1 MMGEA
6 VTATVVTAAAE
17 PVRRPARERDPGHA
31 PAWSYVNGHFEAAL
45 RGLLPS
51 PAAAAAAVRAG
62 DAIITRI
69 AGDRWQR
76 RAAAA
81 EAPHVR
87 VIGAHAQGT
96 AIGEATPVDLLVMLT
111 DDAVRAAG
119 STSRAVR
126 RLTGQLRPLYR
137 QVQRGDDGWIV
148 LPPRSERWAG
158 REIALPAVRLLPVR
172 SGGNGALIPLPAL
185 SAGRGGW
192 SGGGPLL
199 APPHPQAQAAHLASA
214 EQVSGGKARAL
225 IRLLKA
231 WRDTGGVPLSGFAI
245 ELLACKFVS
254 LWLYRRRSALFADWM
269 VRDGFFWLAA
279 QPGRQLPIPGSHG
292 VLTVTGGWEAHAHHA
307 YRLAAAAADAERDN
321 DRGAALALWRQIF
334 GPRFGRDETRA

>member
-1 MMGEA
+1 M
-6 VTATVVTAAAE
+6 TAATR
-17 PVRRPARERDPGHA
+17 PVHQPAAGPV
-31 PAWSYVNGHFEAAL
+31 PAWSHVNGHFEAAL

-51 PAAAAAAVRAG
+51 PAAAAAAVHAG

-76 RAAAA
+76 REVAG
-81 EAPHVR
+81 EAPHLR

-96 AIGEATPVDLLVMLT
+96 AIGEATAVDLLVMLT

-119 STSRAVR
+119 SSRRAVR
-126 RLTGQLRPLYR
+126 RLTGRLQPLHR
-137 QVQRGDDGWIV
+137 QVQPGGDGWIV
-148 LPPRSERWAG
+148 LPPRRERLAG
-158 REIALPAVRLLPVR
+158 REVALPAVRLLPVR
-172 SGGNGALIPLPAL
+172 SGGNGTLIPLLPG
-185 SAGRGGW
+185 AGDDRRLGAI
-192 SGGGPLL
+192 PLL

-214 EQVSGGKARAL
+214 DQVSGGKARAL

-231 WRDTGGVPLSGFAI
+231 WRDANGIALSGFMI

-254 LWLYRRRSALFADWM
+254 LWLYRRRSALFSDWM

-292 VLTVTGGWEAHAHHA
+292 VLTVAGGWEAHAHHA
-307 YRLAAAAADAERDN
+307 YRLASAAADAERDN
-321 DRGAALALWRQIF
+321 DRAAALALWRQIF
-334 GPRFGRDETRA
+334 GAGFGAEA